1 MLGQPA
7 QNPGAP
13 FSGGIFTARPA
24 TDRPRTGV
32 KLGVEKSKLLPIIYS
47 GVICG
52 TSRKKGVIF
61 LESYDF
67 LLDVALIL
75 LSTKVFGLI
84 TQKLQLPQVVGAL
97 LAGLIFG
104 PGVLGIVQP
113 SDFLDSVS
121 EIGVIV
127 MMFSAGMTTD
137 VRELKNAGK
146 SGFLVALI
154 GVLVPLAMG
163 TALGFLFAPGESD
176 PSMVLQHVFIG
187 TILTA
192 TSVSITVE
200 ALKELGKLN
209 SRVGNTILAAAL
221 IDDVLGLI
229 VLTIV
234 TSMAGDSVN
243 VWMVLLQILLFFV
256 FVAIVAFLGIKGFTW
271 YENRYK
277 KNLHRFPL
285 LAFVLC
291 LLMAYIAER
300 VFGVADIIGAFA
312 AGVIIANTPR
322 GAYIDSKFQPL
333 SYLLLT
339 PVFFASIGLKVS
351 LPSMTWQI
359 LVFALLLVIVA
370 ILSKLVGCGLG
381 AKACGYNW
389 HESTQIGLG
398 MACRG
403 EVALIVANKGAAMGL
418 MPDAYF
424 GPIIIMVVVCSIFTP
439 IALKIA
445 FARDKTPQPEVED
458 TSLADR
464 YELASGLVGMTDEEA
479 RKLFFDEEENAAAQK
494 EETKQEK

>member
-1 MLGQPA
+1 M
-7 QNPGAP
+7 
-13 FSGGIFTARPA
+13 
-24 TDRPRTGV
+24 
-32 KLGVEKSKLLPIIYS
+32 
-47 GVICG
+47 
-52 TSRKKGVIF
+52 
-61 LESYDF
+61 ESYRF
-67 LLDVALIL
+67 LLDLALIL
-75 LSTKVFGLI
+75 LTTKIFGLI
-84 TQKLQLPQVVGAL
+84 TRRLQLPQVVGAL
-97 LAGLIFG
+97 LAGLVFG
-104 PGVLGIVQP
+104 PGVLGILQP
-113 SDFLDSVS
+113 SDFLSSLS

-127 MMFSAGMTTD
+127 IMFSAGMTTD
-137 VRELKNAGK
+137 IRELKNAGK

-154 GVLVPLAMG
+154 GVLVPLGMG
-163 TALGFLFAPGESD
+163 TALGFLFAPGESG
-176 PSMVLQHVFIG
+176 PGALLQHVFIG

-209 SRVGNTILAAAL
+209 TKVGNTILAAAL

-229 VLTIV
+229 VLTVV
-234 TSMAGDSVN
+234 TSLAGENVN
-243 VWMVLLQILLFFV
+243 ILIVLLKILLFFV
-256 FVAIVAFLGIKGFTW
+256 FVAVVAFVGIKGFTW

-291 LLMAYIAER
+291 LGMAYIAER

-359 LVFALLLVIVA
+359 GVFALLLVVTA

-381 AKACGYNW
+381 AKVCGFGGR
-389 HESTQIGLG
+389 QCVQVGCG

-403 EVALIVANKGAAMGL
+403 EVALIVANKGAAIGL
-418 MPDAYF
+418 MPEEYF
-424 GPIIIMVVVCSIFTP
+424 GPVIITVVVCSMFTP
-439 IALKIA
+439 IALKLA
-445 FARDKTPQPEVED
+445 FRKDGGKEEAES
-458 TSLADR
+458 SLVNR
-464 YELASGLVGMTDEEA
+464 YEQASGYANLTDEEA
-479 RKLFFDEEENAAAQK
+479 RKRVAEKAAEDAKTQQTAGPK
-494 EETKQEK
+494 EK